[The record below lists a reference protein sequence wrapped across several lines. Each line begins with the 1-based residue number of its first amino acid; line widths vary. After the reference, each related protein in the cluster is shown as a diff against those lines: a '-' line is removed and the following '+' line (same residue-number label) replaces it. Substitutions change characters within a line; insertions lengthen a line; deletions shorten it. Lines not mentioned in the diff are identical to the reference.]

1 MPHFASAAC
10 VGIQTAKATLTCAA
24 RCAPLVAVARAGVNV
39 VEVFQEQVS
48 KEGIRSEHGGR
59 DSIDRRYYNGPS
71 LLLISWKLYSSLW

>member
-10 VGIQTAKATLTCAA
+10 VGIQTAKATLTSAA

-48 KEGIRSEHGGR
+48 KEGHRSDYMAAG
-59 DSIDRRYYNGPS
+59 IV
-71 LLLISWKLYSSLW
+71 

>member
-48 KEGIRSEHGGR
+48 K
-59 DSIDRRYYNGPS
+59 
-71 LLLISWKLYSSLW
+71 